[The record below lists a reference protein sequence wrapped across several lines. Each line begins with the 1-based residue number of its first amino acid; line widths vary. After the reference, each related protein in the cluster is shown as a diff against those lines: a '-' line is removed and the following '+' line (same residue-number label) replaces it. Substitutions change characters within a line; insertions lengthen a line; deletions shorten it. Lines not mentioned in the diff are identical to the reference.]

1 MKTFLKILA
10 IIIGVLILAG
20 VGAYFAWFHNPHQ
33 HTLQLDPADV
43 YAPEKGLGY
52 LITHANVVDVDMG
65 VVHENRHVLV
75 RDGIFDWIFEGP
87 VPDSLIANYTVIDAE
102 NRYLMPGMLDMHA
115 HLNSGGLI
123 PPDASI
129 RPVALEQYARYGV
142 ALIFTLGGHGFN
154 QDVTAELI
162 AMQKNRELVGPIIFA
177 AGDFLTAPGGYPIS
191 LFPMMLGISVD
202 EIDLDELGVVTVTEE
217 TDLDE
222 VFSRKVELGMKGVK
236 VMVESG
242 LAGGSV
248 EPRLSNEIVQKI
260 AQKASEYELHVFAH
274 VSVQEDFEDAINA
287 GVDVIVHTVGDQVL
301 TNADALF
308 EKMRADSI
316 YYTPTLSIAYM
327 YQYTASAE
335 ILDDPFMM
343 QYSSERTNRS
353 LKNWP
358 IRQMMVGSAGFDT
371 AQLKENMLQN
381 FSLFYEAGVPIL
393 MGSDAGNPSV
403 IPGYSAHKELEFM
416 AQEGMTNADV
426 LRSATIAPARF
437 LGLEDT
443 MGSIAEG
450 KVASLLMLDRNP
462 LEDVRNSRSIHR
474 VMLEGYWIE

>member
-1 MKTFLKILA
+1 MKALKYLFVGLGVIL
-10 IIIGVLILAG
+10 LAG
-20 VGAYFAWFHNPHQ
+20 VVAFFVWFHNPYE
-33 HTLQLDPADV
+33 HTLQLDPVSV
-43 YAPEKGLGY
+43 YADHGEGY
-52 LITHANVVDVDMG
+52 VIANANIVDVESG
-65 VVHENRHVLV
+65 SVIEAQNLLIRN
-75 RDGIFDWIFEGP
+75 GIIDRIFTGS
-87 VPDSLIANYTVIDAE
+87 VPDSLMETFSLVDAE
-102 NRYLMPGMLDMHA
+102 GKYIMPGLFDMHA

-154 QDVTAELI
+154 QEVTAELI
-162 AMQKNRELVGPIIFA
+162 TMQENRELVGPKIYA

-191 LFPMMLGISVD
+191 LFPMMLGVSDD

-242 LAGGSV
+242 LGGGSV
-248 EPRLSNEIVQKI
+248 EPRLSNELVQKI
-260 AQKASEYELHVFAH
+260 AQKASEYDLHLFAH
-274 VSVQEDFEDAINA
+274 VSVMEDFEDAINA
-287 GVDVIVHTVGDQVL
+287 GVNVIVHTVGDQVL
-301 TNADALF
+301 INADALF

-335 ILDDPFMM
+335 ILDDPFLI

-353 LKNWP
+353 LRNWP
-358 IRQMMVGSAGFDT
+358 IRQLMVGSAGFDT
-371 AQLKENMLQN
+371 DQLKQNMLQN
-381 FSLFYEAGVPIL
+381 FTLFYETGVPIL

-416 AQEGMTNADV
+416 ADAGMSNADV

-437 LGLEDT
+437 LGMYDT

-450 KVASLLMLDRNP
+450 KVASFLMLDRNP
-462 LEDVRNSRSIHR
+462 LADVRNSQSLSR